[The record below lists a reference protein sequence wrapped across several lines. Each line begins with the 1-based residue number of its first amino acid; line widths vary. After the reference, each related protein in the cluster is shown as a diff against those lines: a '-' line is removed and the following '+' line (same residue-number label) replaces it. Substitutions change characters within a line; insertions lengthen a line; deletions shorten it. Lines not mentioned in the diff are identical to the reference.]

1 MVILHWLNY
10 NGEYKTFVSNR
21 VSKIK
26 GKCSAEWK
34 CVPTKNDKV
43 DLGSGGCEIFKLNNG
58 RSVARNF
65 LEGGSKPSE
74 MSVIM
79 VDQQRKFRFME
90 RLKR

>member
-10 NGEYKTFVSNR
+10 NGEYKTFVNNR

-34 CVPTKNDKV
+34 YVPTKNDKV
-43 DLGSGGCEIFKLNNG
+43 DLGSRGSEIFKVNNG
-58 RSVARNF
+58 RGVARNF
-65 LEGGSKPSE
+65 LEGGSKSSE
-74 MSVIM
+74 MSAII
-79 VDQQRKFRFME
+79 VDQQRKFRFTE